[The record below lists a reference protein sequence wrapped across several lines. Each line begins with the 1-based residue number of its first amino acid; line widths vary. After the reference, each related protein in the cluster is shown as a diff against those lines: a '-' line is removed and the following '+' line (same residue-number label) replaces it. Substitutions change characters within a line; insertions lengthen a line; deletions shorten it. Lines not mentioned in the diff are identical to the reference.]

1 MTSLTSSAL
10 RGRLNWWVI
19 VPVASQADAV
29 MGSSRVPSSRGK
41 GTRDEPLWEAIVPGV
56 PSERES
62 AKTGDSLLQHY
73 NINGYWCDLTISSD
87 EHLRF

>member
-29 MGSSRVPSSRGK
+29 MGLSRVPSSRGK
-41 GTRDEPLWEAIVPGV
+41 GTHDEPLRASAWEAIVPGV
-56 PSERES
+56 PSEERENW
-62 AKTGDSLLQHY
+62 G
-73 NINGYWCDLTISSD
+73 
-87 EHLRF
+87 

>member
-41 GTRDEPLWEAIVPGV
+41 GTRDE
-56 PSERES
+56 SESVCVGGYS
-62 AKTGDSLLQHY
+62 ARRS
-73 NINGYWCDLTISSD
+73 
-87 EHLRF
+87 

>member
-10 RGRLNWWVI
+10 RGRLNRWVI

-41 GTRDEPLWEAIVPGV
+41 GTRDEPLRPSAWEAIVPGV
-56 PSERES
+56 PSEERENW
-62 AKTGDSLLQHY
+62 G
-73 NINGYWCDLTISSD
+73 
-87 EHLRF
+87 

>member
-41 GTRDEPLWEAIVPGV
+41 GTRDEP
-56 PSERES
+56 SESVCMGGYS
-62 AKTGDSLLQHY
+62 ARRS
-73 NINGYWCDLTISSD
+73 
-87 EHLRF
+87 